1 MSVLLLSFNWRRFEA
16 GIRMTC
22 RSLSHQ
28 QWTALASEI
37 DSFSALER
45 RRTYHLAFERR
56 YRNET
61 LDAVIAHSKR
71 LRNGAAR
78 PRPAYQVVCC
88 IDEREE
94 SFRRHL
100 EEADPDCETLG
111 VAGFFG
117 VAMYYRGA
125 EDAHFTP
132 LCPVN
137 IKPRHYVVEEP
148 MYSVAQLERRRAET
162 RRRIGQATHHAHR
175 GTRTVLGGLLTGLV
189 GSLAAFPLVARILF
203 PRTTA
208 QLRRLF
214 AGIVHT
220 PGTELR
226 IERIAAEP
234 SSENGG
240 LGYSVDEM
248 ANIVEGGLRAIG
260 ITKAKSF
267 SRLLVICGHGSA
279 SLNNPH
285 EAAHDCGACGGGRGG
300 PNARAFAQM
309 ANDPRVR
316 RILNEKGLVIPDGT
330 YVVGGYHNT
339 CDDSMTWYDLD
350 RVPVPHREL
359 FEQARAKIDE
369 ARKRSAHERCRR
381 FESADLSLTP
391 DEALKHVEGA
401 PRTCHRH
408 DLNTDTRP
416 MPCALSVGGGGVA
429 VCFWTGEHF

>member
-1 MSVLLLSFNWRRFEA
+1 MPSAA
-16 GIRMTC
+16 GLAWFGKWKRNAEWAPHPAPAGSLVEFLAIRLILDRLAIAHVARESLQFDGPLDEVRDAALRSIHKDESNGTDE
-22 RSLSHQ
+22 RAFVIFQLAQVRGWNPQDLQSLSHQ
-28 QWTALASEI
+28 QWQTLTNEI

-45 RRTYHLAFERR
+45 RRTYHLAFERK

-71 LRNGAAR
+71 LRNEADR
-78 PRPAYQVVCC
+78 PPAAYQVVCC

-100 EEADPDCETLG
+100 EEVDPDCETLG

-137 IKPRHYVVEEP
+137 IKPQHYVVEEP
-148 MYSVAQLERRRAET
+148 MYSVAESERRRAET
-162 RRRIGQATHHAHR
+162 RRRIGKATHHAHR

-226 IERIAAEP
+226 IERIAEEP
-234 SSENGG
+234 GSDNGG
-240 LGYSVDEM
+240 LGYSVAEM
-248 ANIVEGGLRAIG
+248 ANIVEGWPACDRDHKDGIVLSTVGDLRTRVG
-260 ITKAKSF
+260 KSEQ
-267 SRLLVICGHGSA
+267 SA
-279 SLNNPH
+279 
-285 EAAHDCGACGGGRGG
+285 
-300 PNARAFAQM
+300 
-309 ANDPRVR
+309 
-316 RILNEKGLVIPDGT
+316 
-330 YVVGGYHNT
+330 
-339 CDDSMTWYDLD
+339 
-350 RVPVPHREL
+350 
-359 FEQARAKIDE
+359 
-369 ARKRSAHERCRR
+369 
-381 FESADLSLTP
+381 
-391 DEALKHVEGA
+391 
-401 PRTCHRH
+401 
-408 DLNTDTRP
+408 
-416 MPCALSVGGGGVA
+416 
-429 VCFWTGEHF
+429 

>member
-1 MSVLLLSFNWRRFEA
+1 
-16 GIRMTC
+16 
-22 RSLSHQ
+22 
-28 QWTALASEI
+28 
-37 DSFSALER
+37 
-45 RRTYHLAFERR
+45 
-56 YRNET
+56 
-61 LDAVIAHSKR
+61 
-71 LRNGAAR
+71 
-78 PRPAYQVVCC
+78 
-88 IDEREE
+88 
-94 SFRRHL
+94 
-100 EEADPDCETLG
+100 
-111 VAGFFG
+111 
-117 VAMYYRGA
+117 MYYRGA

-137 IKPRHYVVEEP
+137 IKPQHYVVEEP

-260 ITKAKSF
+260 ITKTKSF

-316 RILNEKGLVIPDGT
+316 RILNENGLVIPDGT

-350 RVPVPHREL
+350 RVPVPASRTV
-359 FEQARAKIDE
+359 RASKNED
-369 ARKRSAHERCRR
+369 
-381 FESADLSLTP
+381 
-391 DEALKHVEGA
+391 
-401 PRTCHRH
+401 
-408 DLNTDTRP
+408 
-416 MPCALSVGGGGVA
+416 
-429 VCFWTGEHF
+429 